1 MADITCNVVK
11 DLLPLYVEDVLSDDS
26 KKVVDDHIS
35 DCPECMDLYQKM
47 KKPATHNLSAEK
59 RSDGQE
65 ALKKI
70 RRSIIKKRIIT
81 ALITAA
87 CVAAIACS
95 LFYVV
100 VVHEKYI
107 PYEEAALYVSDEAIR
122 SNRNFYKSSGVYTPD
137 GETLFMYMTTTM
149 YTEFK
154 RGGIETGWP
163 INSRTDDALTMRIVD
178 DNGNV
183 TEQVCREIYYVP
195 EEEAKQMMQV
205 LKWPENNVEEEIQN
219 LKEKS
224 VLIWKADI

>member
-1 MADITCNVVK
+1 MANITCNVVR
-11 DLLPLYVEDVLSDDS
+11 DLLPLYVDDVLSDDS
-26 KKVVDDHIS
+26 RKVVDDHIS
-35 DCPECMDLYQKM
+35 DCTECRDLYLKM
-47 KKPATHNLSAEK
+47 RNPVADNGTE
-59 RSDGQE
+59 RCSDGQE

-81 ALITAA
+81 ALITAV
-87 CVAAIACS
+87 CVVTIACS

-163 INSRTDDALTMRIVD
+163 IISLTDDALTMRIED

-195 EEEAKQMMQV
+195 EKEAKQMMQV
-205 LKWPENNVEEEIQN
+205 FKWPENNVEEEIQN

-224 VLIWKADI
+224 VLIWEAK

>member
-1 MADITCNVVK
+1 M
-11 DLLPLYVEDVLSDDS
+11 
-26 KKVVDDHIS
+26 
-35 DCPECMDLYQKM
+35 
-47 KKPATHNLSAEK
+47 
-59 RSDGQE
+59 
-65 ALKKI
+65 
-70 RRSIIKKRIIT
+70 
-81 ALITAA
+81 
-87 CVAAIACS
+87 
-95 LFYVV
+95 

-163 INSRTDDALTMRIVD
+163 INSLTDDALTMRIVD

-224 VLIWKADI
+224 VLIWEAK

>member
-35 DCPECMDLYQKM
+35 DCPECRDLYQKM
-47 KKPATHNLSAEK
+47 KNPVAENRSEK

-70 RRSIIKKRIIT
+70 RKTIIKKRLIA

-87 CVAAIACS
+87 CVAAIACG

-107 PYEEAALYVSDEAIR
+107 PYEETGLYVSDEAIR
-122 SNRNFYKSSGVYTPD
+122 AGRNFYKSIGVYTPD
-137 GETLFMYMTTTM
+137 GETLFIYMTTTM
-149 YTEFK
+149 YTEIK
-154 RGGIETGWP
+154 GDGLEAGSPVIGL
-163 INSRTDDALTMRIVD
+163 NDDALTTYVQD
-178 DNGNV
+178 DNGNT
-183 TEQVCREIYYVP
+183 TETLCREIYYVP
-195 EEEAKQMMQV
+195 EEKAKQMMKV
-205 LKWPENNVEEEIQN
+205 IKWPENNVEEEIQN
-219 LKEKS
+219 LKENS
-224 VLIWKADI
+224 VLIWKAE

>member
-1 MADITCNVVK
+1 MANITCNVVR
-11 DLLPLYVEDVLSDDS
+11 DLLPLYVDDVLSDDS
-26 KKVVDDHIS
+26 RKVVDDHIS
-35 DCPECMDLYQKM
+35 DCTECRDLYLKM
-47 KKPATHNLSAEK
+47 RNPVVDNDTE
-59 RSDGQE
+59 RYSDGQE

-81 ALITAA
+81 ALITAV
-87 CVAAIACS
+87 CVVTIACS

-154 RGGIETGWP
+154 GDGIETGWP
-163 INSRTDDALTMRIVD
+163 INSLTDDALTMRIEV

-205 LKWPENNVEEEIQN
+205 FKWPENNVEEEIQN

-224 VLIWKADI
+224 VLIWEAK

>member
-1 MADITCNVVK
+1 MANITCNVVR
-11 DLLPLYVEDVLSDDS
+11 DLLPLYVDDVLSDDS
-26 KKVVDDHIS
+26 RKVVDDHIS
-35 DCPECMDLYQKM
+35 DCTECRDLYLKM
-47 KKPATHNLSAEK
+47 RNPVADNGTE
-59 RSDGQE
+59 RCSDGQE

-70 RRSIIKKRIIT
+70 RRSIIKKRLIT
-81 ALITAA
+81 ALITAV
-87 CVAAIACS
+87 CVVTIACS

-163 INSRTDDALTMRIVD
+163 IISLTDDALTMRIED

-195 EEEAKQMMQV
+195 EKEAKQMMQV
-205 LKWPENNVEEEIQN
+205 FKWPENNVEEEIQN

-224 VLIWKADI
+224 VLIWEAK